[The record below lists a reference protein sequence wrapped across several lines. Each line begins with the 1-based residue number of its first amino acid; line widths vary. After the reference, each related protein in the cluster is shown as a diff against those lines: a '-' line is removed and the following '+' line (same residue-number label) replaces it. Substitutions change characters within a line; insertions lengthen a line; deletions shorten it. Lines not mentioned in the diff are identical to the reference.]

1 MAVPPQSPEDLVRE
15 IRHPLVGSLALYC
28 GDRAVAEEL
37 AQEALARAWLRWPK
51 LEDPKAWTYRTAFNL
66 ASSWG
71 RRRSAERR
79 ANRRAGEMAPVNEP
93 DRADVHAVREAV
105 AALPDRQRA
114 VIVSRFFLGFDVR
127 ETAEVLGCA
136 EGTVKAATHQAL
148 AALRR
153 SGLVDDPAPEPEE
166 VESR

>member
-1 MAVPPQSPEDLVRE
+1 VPDLSPEDFVRE

-28 GDRAVAEEL
+28 GDASVAEEL
-37 AQEALARAWLRWPK
+37 AQEALAKAWLRWGR
-51 LEDPKAWTYRTAFNL
+51 LDDPKAWTYRTAFNL

-79 ANRRAGEMAPVNEP
+79 ANRRSVAVAPSEP
-93 DRADVHAVREAV
+93 DRADAHAVREAV

-114 VIVSRFFLGFDVR
+114 VIVCRYFVGLDVR
-127 ETAEVLGCA
+127 ETATVLGCA

-153 SGLVDDPAPEPEE
+153 SGLVDPEPTEE
-166 VESR
+166 VEAR

>member
-1 MAVPPQSPEDLVRE
+1 VSEVGPEAFVRD

-28 GDRAVAEEL
+28 GDAGVAEEL
-37 AQEALARAWLRWPK
+37 AQEALAKAWQRWDR
-51 LEDPKAWTYRTAFNL
+51 LDDPKAWTYRTAFNL
-66 ASSWG
+66 ASTWG

-79 ANRRAGEMAPVNEP
+79 ANRRASAGRTPAEV
-93 DRADVHAVREAV
+93 DRADVHAVRAAV

-114 VIVSRFFLGFDVR
+114 VIVCRFFLTLDVR
-127 ETAEVLGCA
+127 ETASVLRCA

-153 SGLVDDPAPEPEE
+153 SGLIDDPAPQPEE
-166 VESR
+166 VETT

>member
-1 MAVPPQSPEDLVRE
+1 MEVGPEAFVNE

-28 GDRAVAEEL
+28 GDAGVAEEL
-37 AQEALARAWLRWPK
+37 AQEALAKAWLRWEK

-79 ANRRAGEMAPVNEP
+79 ANRRSVAVGTPEV

-114 VIVSRFFLGFDVR
+114 VIVCRFFLDLDVR
-127 ETAEVLGCA
+127 ATAEVLACA

-148 AALRR
+148 ASLRR
-153 SGLVDDPAPEPEE
+153 SGLVDEPATEPEE
-166 VESR
+166 VETT